1 MKYSVTAALLTVYYV
16 ITGIVCLVWAVNAIN
31 ATPTLPCTVSEI
43 SPDFTPEMRKACSE
57 LRSNNLTNK

>member
-43 SPDFTPEMRKACSE
+43 SPDFSQADKEKCRIIRSRK
-57 LRSNNLTNK
+57 L